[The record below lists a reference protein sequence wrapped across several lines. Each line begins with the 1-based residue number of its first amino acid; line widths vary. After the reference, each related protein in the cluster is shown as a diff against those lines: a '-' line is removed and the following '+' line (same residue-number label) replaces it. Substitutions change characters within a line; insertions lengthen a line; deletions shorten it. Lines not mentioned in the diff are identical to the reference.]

1 MKESRKNTVLCWL
14 STACTVL
21 SPLLIIPSPTVQYPP
36 IYLPTSPPFTHRSLH
51 EYSVLT
57 PCTQRTPPTS
67 TSPWGKI
74 FLLFFLKKNPPIQQS
89 PLTAQYHSVID
100 RYYRKFHPTQ
110 HPFPASKP
118 VSHVQNARK
127 HTHHLPTPTHHVQ
140 PSTQWGLAKSE
151 KNETGKRLLPNAY
164 AWWEGSQAGKQDTQ
178 IDVVDREVKGWKR
191 KKIYRIPP
199 PISCFLSVKVWNL
212 LAKGPTLRTQLST
225 VQYLTAESKEKV
237 NLSSPRGLFSTRKL
251 FA

>member
-1 MKESRKNTVLCWL
+1 MYSTLSVAHYSFTYRTVPTHLPAYLTSLHPPELARVLCTNSL
-14 STACTVL
+14 YPTH
-21 SPLLIIPSPTVQYPP
+21 SPNFY
-36 IYLPTSPPFTHRSLH
+36 
-51 EYSVLT
+51 ESV
-57 PCTQRTPPTS
+57 
-67 TSPWGKI
+67 GKD
-74 FLLFFLKKNPPIQQS
+74 FSSFFFLKKKKTIQQS

-118 VSHVQNARK
+118 VSHVQNAHK

-199 PISCFLSVKVWNL
+199 PHI
-212 LAKGPTLRTQLST
+212 
-225 VQYLTAESKEKV
+225 
-237 NLSSPRGLFSTRKL
+237 LFSLCEGVEFIGKKTNVEDTAKHRTSELRAKRR
-251 FA
+251 